1 MLPYFCQSYIILLKY
16 FMKGIL
22 YMAEEFFDEES
33 DNIVILNDED
43 GNDVKFEFLDLIE
56 YEGNQYVVL
65 LPAEESEDDGEVV
78 ILEVE
83 EADGDEETYS
93 SVEDSDILEAV
104 YQIFKDRFKED
115 FNFID

>member
-1 MLPYFCQSYIILLKY
+1 
-16 FMKGIL
+16 
-22 YMAEEFFDEES
+22 MAEEFFDEES

-43 GNDVKFEFLDLIE
+43 GNDIQFEFLDLIE
-56 YEGNQYVVL
+56 YDGNQYVVL

-93 SVEDSDILEAV
+93 SVDDPDILEAV